1 METIEAINHDPN
13 TSSAAEFCPNPDCR
27 YHNREHAAAHPHW
40 ALAHGRYHTKARGF
54 IQRFK
59 CSLCGKT
66 CSTQTFSIH
75 YWCHRTI
82 EPEEIEAAIVSN
94 SGQRQCARA
103 LSTSV
108 GVIKNRLRRLA
119 RNYLA
124 VYAEAFVDLV
134 ISEDCAFDGFE
145 SYLRSQY
152 FPTNLNL
159 FVGCETQAVYGLNGV
174 VMRRKGRMSE
184 PQKTVRA
191 LIDRHWRPR
200 RGALRR
206 RCERLF
212 GDLAEHLPLDRA
224 AGPRSSAPGA
234 PDAPEGSEEREHP
247 GEPVSWTLVT
257 DEHRAYPQ
265 ALKRVRPIAEALAS
279 GRMRHLTVSS
289 RRKRTRENPLFA
301 VNYIDRELR
310 KDMADHTRETVR
322 QAREGNAAIQRTFV
336 ELAHHT
342 FAKPFRI
349 SNRVCTKAELTH
361 GEIAGLTV
369 REATRRALERV
380 HTHRHVFSHLSELG
394 TVKRWM
400 SDIWFER
407 YENPPVV
414 NAKTGSVSTKRVPG
428 ALRPPQHM
436 LC

>member
-1 METIEAINHDPN
+1 MDTIGALNPDRDK
-13 TSSAAEFCPNPDCR
+13 SSAAEFCPNPDCPH
-27 YHNREHAAAHPHW
+27 HNREHAAAHPHW
-40 ALAHGRYHTKARGF
+40 AVGHGRYYTKARGF
-54 IQRFK
+54 IKRFK

-82 EPEEIEAAIVSN
+82 APELVEAAAVTN
-94 SGQRQCARA
+94 SGQRQCART

-108 GVIKNRLRRLA
+108 GVIRNRLRRLA

-174 VMRRKGRMSE
+174 VMRRKGRMTAA
-184 PQKTVRA
+184 QKAVRA
-191 LIDRHWRPR
+191 LIERHWRPR

-206 RCERLF
+206 WCERLF
-212 GDLAEHLPLDRA
+212 ADLAAHLPLKRTAA
-224 AGPRSSAPGA
+224 AGAAEPG
-234 PDAPEGSEEREHP
+234 DGECEHP
-247 GEPVSWTLVT
+247 GEPPSWTLVT
-257 DEHRAYPQ
+257 DEHTAYLQ
-265 ALKRVRPIAEALAS
+265 ALKRVRPLAEALEC

-289 RRKRTRENPLFA
+289 RRTRTRENPLFA

-310 KDMADHTRETVR
+310 KDMAEHTRETVR
-322 QAREGNAAIQRTFV
+322 QGREGNAAMQRLLV

-342 FAKPFRI
+342 FVKPFRI
-349 SNRVCTKAELTH
+349 SNRVCTEGELTH
-361 GEIAGLTV
+361 GDLAGLTV
-369 REATRRALERV
+369 REATRRALSRV
-380 HTHRHVFSHLSELG
+380 HTHRHLFSHLSELG

-414 NAKTGSVSTKRVPG
+414 NTRTGEVSTKRVPG
-428 ALRPPQHM
+428 ALRPPLHM